1 MLTVEGVYS
10 NGRVEFSTIPPSVN
24 QTKVLVTFIELNE
37 IDLATRGINEEQAAD
52 LSARL
57 SAFAEEW
64 NRPEMDV
71 YDED

>member
-37 IDLATRGINEEQAAD
+37 IDLATRGINEEQAVD

>member
-10 NGRVEFSTIPPSVN
+10 NGKVELSTIPPDLK
-24 QTKVLVTFIELNE
+24 QARVLVTFIEPNE
-37 IDLATRGINEEQAAD
+37 IDLSSRGINEEQAAD
-52 LSARL
+52 LKRRL

-71 YDED
+71 YDAL